1 MLLHRK
7 CRSQTQT
14 ISRSAVRQIQLAMNF
29 SLPEVVLWRML
40 ISDNL
45 TSMLVI
51 DLLLVDLKE
60 IIP

>member
-1 MLLHRK
+1 M
-7 CRSQTQT
+7 
-14 ISRSAVRQIQLAMNF
+14 QLAMNF